1 MATGSAV
8 GTAATANATAA
19 VRTVSNDWP
28 LARSKAIDT
37 ASAAPA
43 IGRTRLSSVVSGR
56 RDRVRSRRETSPTSV
71 SMPVA
76 VTTSSAVPPV
86 TLVPM

>member
-1 MATGSAV
+1 MATGSPV

-19 VRTVSNDWP
+19 LRTASNISP
-28 LARSKAIDT
+28 QTTSKASET

-43 IGRTRLSSVVSGR
+43 IGRTRVPTSVSGR
-56 RDRVRSRRETSPTSV
+56 RDGARSRRETSPTSV
-71 SMPVA
+71 SAPVA
-76 VTTSSAVPPV
+76 VTTNSALPRP